1 VKEYKSKYVD
11 IFNGEVLRIRY
22 DTERKIFLVIIKQ
35 KKGVYFA
42 TTDKILIK
50 HFKTDLR
57 NAYRAIR
64 SDIFT

>member
-1 VKEYKSKYVD
+1 MKEYKSKYVD

-22 DTERKIFLVIIKQ
+22 DTERKIFLVIIKP
-35 KKGVYFA
+35 KGIYFA

-50 HFKTDLR
+50 HFKSDLR